1 MRPGGI
7 SGRVGRGWRVGGGGT
22 GRHAWTNEDR
32 CWGWQWEPGAVGGRG
47 LVEGL
52 RHPGR
57 WGINRD
63 TGLLS
68 VRTSLALCSYKEWDL
83 AQFKMLGVCQWQENC
98 WQNPNSHWLNI
109 FSQKTRRSPS
119 SQLSSLFVTHSNEW
133 VYLSIRHEG
142 FFVHYDTL
150 FYSLL
155 VCFYAMFICVWWPED
170 TFQPSWAIHM
180 CCITVL

>member
-1 MRPGGI
+1 MAVRA
-7 SGRVGRGWRVGGGGT
+7 RGRGGEGGGG
-22 GRHAWTNEDR
+22 
-32 CWGWQWEPGAVGGRG
+32 WGTQAGGE
-47 LVEGL
+47 LTETQ
-52 RHPGR
+52 P
-57 WGINRD
+57 
-63 TGLLS
+63 LLS

-83 AQFKMLGVCQWQENC
+83 AQLKMLGVCQWQENC

-142 FFVHYDTL
+142 FFLRYDAL

-155 VCFYAMFICVWWPED
+155 VCFYAMFICVGWPED
-170 TFQPSWAIHM
+170 TCPPSWAM